1 MTAEL
6 KEEERFIEAGQI
18 KFWQRVFNLMK
29 NKFLRLCDFK
39 FVNGAS
45 PLRVSTNS
53 IGSNDKSLRVL
64 LVRHRGRSRVSH
76 VAALGLNLST
86 GFFFGGGPR
95 IPDFVL
101 SVQTRSPRLPFR

>member
-6 KEEERFIEAGQI
+6 KEEKRFIEAGQI

-29 NKFLRLCDFK
+29 NKFLRLCDSK
-39 FVNGAS
+39 FVNGSSHLWAC
-45 PLRVSTNS
+45 TNG
-53 IGSNDKSLRVL
+53 IGYNDKSLRVL
-64 LVRHRGRSRVSH
+64 LVRHRGRSRVFH

-86 GFFFGGGPR
+86 GFFGMGGPK